1 MDLKT
6 GLYNSEQEPKALNLC
21 HVMCQLLLVLK
32 QFANPKYGDYLHVL
46 RKVMECWK
54 KNAEQK
60 NTNQTHFKS

>member
-46 RKVMECWK
+46 RIVMEC
-54 KNAEQK
+54 
-60 NTNQTHFKS
+60 